1 MDGNDLRRFCLTRVR
16 MCTIVARKSNQACQ
30 WQARGTM
37 HVTSKAARER
47 RKHDYLQAVAPV
59 DLRYALDRRA
69 RELVHVIV
77 DNVKQLQISELVL
90 VVKQMHAYQAY
101 KKPCQCGQS
110 RLRTKQTS

>member
-69 RELVHVIV
+69 RELVHLII
-77 DNVKQLQISELVL
+77 DNVEHLRKFELVL
-90 VVKQMHAYQAY
+90 VVMLMDESQAY
-101 KKPCQCGQS
+101 NKPCRCGQS